1 MLSRRRCIVSALFI
15 CLVATSADES
25 VAAGK
30 LRLFILSGQSNMAG
44 LNPDV
49 SFTPAVT
56 KEFAGD
62 EVLVVKYAIGG
73 QPIARWFEQWKL
85 PEGAANADQAA
96 RLKPG
101 DMYVKLMEQVRAAVG
116 DRKPDSV
123 AFVWMQ
129 GERDAKMGWQSVY
142 AAALNGVLAQLRR
155 DLQRDDLAVVIGR
168 LSDYQQGEMNWDAV
182 RTAQE
187 QVAAGEKFGVW
198 VDTDDLNN
206 VGDKHALHYTKN
218 GYAELGRRFADEAI
232 KLIRRREAATN

>member
-1 MLSRRRCIVSALFI
+1 MRLTGFRLVLIVGCICSALES
-15 CLVATSADES
+15 TAD
-25 VAAGK
+25 AAGK
-30 LRLFILSGQSNMAG
+30 VRLFILSGQSNMAG

-73 QPIARWFEQWKL
+73 QPIARWYEQWKL
-85 PEGAANADQAA
+85 PEGGANADQAA
-96 RLKPG
+96 KLKPG
-101 DMYVKLMEQVRAAVG
+101 DMYAKLMEQVRAAVG

-155 DLQRDDLAVVIGR
+155 DLKIDDLAVVVGR
-168 LSDYQQGEMNWDAV
+168 LSDYQKGETNWDAV
-182 RTAQE
+182 RAAQE
-187 QVAAGEKFGVW
+187 QVAAGEKYGAW

-218 GYAELGRRFADEAI
+218 GYAELGRRFADEAA
-232 KLIRRREAATN
+232 KLIRRREAAAN